1 MEYKWIGW
9 MQEGTSDKVWGVI
22 TIVEDFWNLT
32 NHGGINFDGSQ
43 RPGKYCT
50 FWGRRGKK
58 LQTKIVEGFFDYDI
72 SSLINK
78 KTSKGYNKV
87 ELTQLNEVYPE
98 FEDDLKKTA
107 FWASFKV

>member
-9 MQEGTSDKVWGVI
+9 MQEGNSDKVWGVI
-22 TIVEDFWNLT
+22 TLVEEGDIWPT
-32 NHGGINFDGSQ
+32 
-43 RPGKYCT
+43 PGKYCT

-58 LQTKIVEGFFDYDI
+58 LQTKIVEGSDYEIRRLI
-72 SSLINK
+72 SKKTEKGYEVVAINK
-78 KTSKGYNKV
+78 
-87 ELTQLNEVYPE
+87 LNEVYPE

>member
-1 MEYKWIGW
+1 MNYKWIGW

-22 TIVEDFWNLT
+22 TLVEEFRPDRGDIWPT
-32 NHGGINFDGSQ
+32 
-43 RPGKYCT
+43 PGKYCT

-58 LQTKIVEGFFDYDI
+58 LQTKIVEEMDYEVLGSI
-72 SSLINK
+72 RK
-78 KTSKGYNKV
+78 KSNKGYEQVDLAK
-87 ELTQLNEVYPE
+87 LNEVYPE

>member
-22 TIVEDFWNLT
+22 TLVEEERYT
-32 NHGGINFDGSQ
+32 T
-43 RPGKYCT
+43 PGKYCT

-58 LQTKIVEGFFDYDI
+58 LQTKIVEGSNYE
-72 SSLINK
+72 INK
-78 KTSKGYNKV
+78 MICKKTEKGYEGVDMTK
-87 ELTQLNEVYPE
+87 LNEVYPE
-98 FEDDLKKTA
+98 FEADLKKTA

>member
-22 TIVEDFWNLT
+22 TIVEE
-32 NHGGINFDGSQ
+32 NHNIGDMLDYGTLSCQ
-43 RPGKYCT
+43 GKYCT

-72 SSLINK
+72 RSLINK
-78 KTSKGYNKV
+78 KMSKGYEVVAINK
-87 ELTQLNEVYPE
+87 LNEVYPE